1 MGTSCPILLPRPCPI
16 KLSSVSHLAGIFVT
30 KLKTV
35 TNTVPRSELTLKTKG
50 AENPTQD
57 ASLPTSP
64 ASSNTNLE
72 KGPGG
77 YRVHLKHITGPE
89 RKDSTGITKS
99 NVE

>member
-1 MGTSCPILLPRPCPI
+1 MGASCPTRITIPCPI

-35 TNTVPRSELTLKTKG
+35 TNTVPRSEITLKTKG
-50 AENPTQD
+50 AENPKQD

-72 KGPGG
+72 NGPGG
-77 YRVHLKHITGPE
+77 YRAHLKHITGPE
-89 RKDSTGITKS
+89 KDSTGITKS